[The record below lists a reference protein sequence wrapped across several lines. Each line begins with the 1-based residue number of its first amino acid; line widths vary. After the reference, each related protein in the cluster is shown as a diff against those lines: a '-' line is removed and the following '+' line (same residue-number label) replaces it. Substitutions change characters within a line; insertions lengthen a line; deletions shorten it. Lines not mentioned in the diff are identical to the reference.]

1 MCLWMRTI
9 LWEKIVGLGP
19 ALFIQKMLLFCLSV
33 TEYSVFSAN
42 FARQIKFDSHYE

>member
-1 MCLWMRTI
+1 MCAMD
-9 LWEKIVGLGP
+9 EDYSLGEDCR
-19 ALFIQKMLLFCLSV
+19 AWTGSFIQKMLLFCLSV